1 MIVTRNVGKIHGE
14 RLVAPGMHSLRFHV
28 QQPLSSFSPRLGS
41 LSVHRASENTTISV
55 STPGL
60 ITSTSRGVVPHLSS
74 DHTRVSDAI
83 RWVHVPFES
92 FLELS
97 PPVPTLHPGPY
108 PLHACLGFRPNRHV
122 LTLLLRDPA
131 DDRDMPPNGNSFVSA
146 LCLRGVRKAAPDEPD
161 LVVALSDIPYT
172 PGSHSQRRITKSLE
186 RSASW
191 LANILRP
198 LPGQHV
204 SAGAGPHLLNVLV
217 HMAGGTS
224 PAARQA
230 FSQSLL
236 EPLFDKEAEAIK
248 PLNSLDEGVVG
259 YTFDLA
265 PLHKSFSS
273 SDPPPRGTTTKNP
286 FMEAADLF
294 STRPTPFATAQIIS
308 LIRTSLGPL
317 PATKPR
323 IVHSAGSPHEILV
336 LIRDVGVDLFDAHW
350 AQRAADVGVALDF
363 VFPVPPVTAA
373 SDAVPPPPREIG
385 HNLYDKRYSHDF
397 SPFADALRSCAAAER
412 GDTRPS
418 CPCMACSPLRPSE
431 PLKHSSVDEALPV
444 HTPMPYTRAYVHHLL
459 HTHEMSAHTL
469 LALHNLAVLDT
480 LFAGV
485 RRVLSERPEQF
496 SEEITRFEQAYD
508 EKLGVLAESRKDWN
522 EVTLARGRGR
532 LVREREKQKQDAL
545 ETAVELE

>member
-1 MIVTRNVGKIHGE
+1 
-14 RLVAPGMHSLRFHV
+14 MHSLRFHV
-28 QQPLSSFSPRLGS
+28 QPSLSSFSPRLGS
-41 LSVHRASENTTISV
+41 LSVHRTSENATITV

-83 RWVHVPFES
+83 RWLHIPFES

-97 PPVPTLHPGPY
+97 PPVPTFHPGPY
-108 PLHACLGFRPNRHV
+108 PLHASLGFRPNRHI
-122 LTLLLRDPA
+122 LTLSLRDPA

-146 LCLRGVRKAAPDEPD
+146 LCLRGVRKETPDEWREHVLSVQPD
-161 LVVALSDIPYT
+161 LVVALSDIPFT

-198 LPGQHV
+198 IPGQPV
-204 SAGAGPHLLNVLV
+204 SAAAAGNHLLNVLV

-248 PLNSLDEGVVG
+248 PLNRLDEGVAG

-265 PLHKSFSS
+265 PLHKSLSS
-273 SDPPPRGTTTKNP
+273 SGPSPRGTRIKNP

-294 STRPTPFATAQIIS
+294 STPPTPFATAQIVS

-336 LIRDVGVDLFDAHW
+336 LIRDVGVDIFDGHW

-373 SDAVPPPPREIG
+373 GNAVPPPPPREIG

-397 SPFADALRSCAAAER
+397 SPFADDLRSCAAANL

-418 CPCMACSPLRPSE
+418 CPCMACSPSRPSE
-431 PLKHSSVDEALPV
+431 PLKHSSVDEAFPAT
-444 HTPMPYTRAYVHHLL
+444 TPMPYTRAYVHHLL

-480 LFAGV
+480 FFAGV
-485 RRVLSERPEQF
+485 RGVLSERPQQF
-496 SEEITRFEQAYD
+496 SEEITRFEQTYD

-522 EVTLARGRGR
+522 EVTLARGKGR
-532 LVREREKQKQDAL
+532 LVRERERHKQDAL

>member
-1 MIVTRNVGKIHGE
+1 M
-14 RLVAPGMHSLRFHV
+14 
-28 QQPLSSFSPRLGS
+28 
-41 LSVHRASENTTISV
+41 
-55 STPGL
+55 
-60 ITSTSRGVVPHLSS
+60 
-74 DHTRVSDAI
+74 
-83 RWVHVPFES
+83 
-92 FLELS
+92 
-97 PPVPTLHPGPY
+97 
-108 PLHACLGFRPNRHV
+108 
-122 LTLLLRDPA
+122 
-131 DDRDMPPNGNSFVSA
+131 SA
-146 LCLRGVRKAAPDEPD
+146 QPD
-161 LVVALSDIPYT
+161 LVVALSDIPFT
-172 PGSHSQRRITKSLE
+172 LGSHSQRRITKSLE

-191 LANILRP
+191 LVNILRP

-204 SAGAGPHLLNVLV
+204 AATAGSHLLNVLV

-248 PLNSLDEGVVG
+248 PLNSLDEGVAG

-265 PLHKSFSS
+265 PLHKSLS
-273 SDPPPRGTTTKNP
+273 SDSSPRGSGTTKNP
-286 FMEAADLF
+286 FMDATDPF
-294 STRPTPFATAQIIS
+294 SIPPAPFATAQIIS

-336 LIRDVGVDLFDAHW
+336 LIRDVGIDLFDAHW

-363 VFPVPPVTAA
+363 VFPVPVTAA
-373 SDAVPPPPREIG
+373 SNAVPPREIG

-397 SPFADALRSCAAAER
+397 SPFADALRSCAAAKQ

-418 CPCMACSPLRPSE
+418 CSCMACSPSRPSE
-431 PLKHSSVDEALPV
+431 PLKHSSVDEAPPV

-480 LFAGV
+480 FFAGV
-485 RRVLSERPEQF
+485 RRVLSEQPEQF
-496 SEEITRFEQAYD
+496 SEEITRFERTYD
-508 EKLGVLAESRKDWN
+508 GKLGVLAESRKDWN
-522 EVTLARGRGR
+522 EVTLARGKGR
-532 LVREREKQKQDAL
+532 MVREREKQKQDAL
-545 ETAVELE
+545 ETTVELE